1 MLAYQSLHRFINL
14 PHRLAE
20 FNSMP
25 RGNSYLQVLLVVAML
40 TILAAV
46 ASPMY
51 AQFQYRQRLH
61 GTADILLSDIRLT
74 QTKSIQS
81 ESNNQWGIHIN
92 DADKAYV
99 IFYGT
104 TYDPGES
111 ENYTVS
117 YPNSISVWPNQDI
130 VFESITGQPVSGVDT
145 TISITSQNLNESR
158 SIIINEEGMTE
169 TN

>member
-1 MLAYQSLHRFINL
+1 
-14 PHRLAE
+14 
-20 FNSMP
+20 MP

-74 QTKSIQS
+74 QSKAMQS
-81 ESNNQWGIHIN
+81 VENNQWGIHIN
-92 DADKAYV
+92 DSDKAYV
-99 IFYGT
+99 IFYGS
-104 TYDPGES
+104 TYNPTES
-111 ENYTVS
+111 ENYSVS
-117 YPNSISVWPNQDI
+117 YPNSISMSPNQDI
-130 VFESITGQPVSGVDT
+130 VFQAITGLPDSAAST

-158 SIIINEEGMTE
+158 SIVINEEGMTE
-169 TN
+169 SN